1 MGIVGGSMYSMPL
14 YRPPS
19 EARSLI
25 IQVTEGCSHNKCRFC
40 YMYKCKQFRLKSEEE
55 IKEHIYNLKK
65 YYQKP
70 ERIFLADGNVLC
82 LKTEKLLDLLNYI
95 KNEFP
100 MVQRISSY
108 SGPLD
113 LVRKTDDELKLI
125 HDSGLDM
132 LYMGVESG
140 SDKVLSMMQKG
151 VNQQQMIEAGQKA
164 VRAVFKLSCM
174 IISGLGGTELMEE
187 HAVESA
193 KVISAINPH
202 YFSLLR
208 LVVEEESE
216 LAEDIRQGKFKLLT
230 PLQVLDENILMLE
243 NMELDNCIF
252 RSNHVSNYINLAGTL
267 DQDKEMLL
275 NRLKNFRSSGKFT
288 PRGFD
293 SL

>member
-1 MGIVGGSMYSMPL
+1 MYSMPL

-40 YMYKCKQFRLKSEEE
+40 YMYKCKQFRLKSKEE
-55 IKEHIYNLKK
+55 IKEHVEELKS
-65 YYQKP
+65 YYRDA

-82 LKTEKLLDLLNYI
+82 LKTEKILELIDYI
-95 KNEFP
+95 KKEFP
-100 MVQRISSY
+100 NVKRISSY

-113 LVRKTDDELKLI
+113 LLRKTEEELKTI
-125 HDSGLDM
+125 HEAGLEL

-140 SDKVLSMMQKG
+140 SDKVLSLMEKG
-151 VNQQQMIEAGQKA
+151 VNQTEMTLAGQKA
-164 VRAVFKLSCM
+164 IRAGFKLSCM
-174 IISGLGGTELMEE
+174 IISGLGGKELMHE

-216 LAEDIRQGKFKLLT
+216 LAEDIRQGRFHLLT
-230 PLQVLDENILMLE
+230 PLEVLDENIIMLE
-243 NMELDNCIF
+243 NMELEDCIF
-252 RSNHVSNYINLAGTL
+252 RANHVSNHVNQAGIMNK
-267 DQDKEMLL
+267 DKEELVK
-275 NRLKNFRSSGKFT
+275 RLKKLRESGNFIPLEYDT
-288 PRGFD
+288 
-293 SL
+293 L

>member
-1 MGIVGGSMYSMPL
+1 MYSMPL

-40 YMYKCKQFRLKSEEE
+40 YMYKCKQFRLKTEEE
-55 IKEHIYNLKK
+55 IKEHIKYLKQ
-65 YYQKP
+65 YYQEP
-70 ERIFLADGNVLC
+70 DRIFLADGNVLC
-82 LKTEKLLDLLNYI
+82 LKTEKLIELLKYI

-100 MVQRISSY
+100 MAQRISSY

-113 LVRKTDDELKLI
+113 LIRKTDEELRLI
-125 HDSGLDM
+125 REAGLDM

-151 VNQQQMIEAGQKA
+151 VNQEQMIEAGQKA
-164 VRAVFKLSCM
+164 VRAGFKFSCM
-174 IISGLGGTELMEE
+174 IISGLGGTEYMEE
-187 HAVESA
+187 HAIESA

-216 LAEDIRQGKFKLLT
+216 LAGDIQMGKFHLLE
-230 PLQVLDENILMLE
+230 PLQILDENILMLE
-243 NMELDNCIF
+243 NMELNDCIF
-252 RSNHVSNYINLAGTL
+252 RANHISNYINLAGTL
-267 DQDKEMLL
+267 NKDRDMLVE
-275 NRLKNFRSSGKFT
+275 RLKKFRSSNEFVPAGYD
-288 PRGFD
+288 R
-293 SL
+293 L

>member
-1 MGIVGGSMYSMPL
+1 MYSMPL

-40 YMYKCKQFRLKSEEE
+40 YMYKCKQFRLKSKEE
-55 IKEHIYNLKK
+55 IMEHVKELKS
-65 YYQKP
+65 YYRDA

-82 LKTEKLLDLLNYI
+82 LKTEKILELLDYI
-95 KNEFP
+95 KKEFP
-100 MVQRISSY
+100 NVKRISSY

-113 LVRKTDDELKLI
+113 LLRKTEEELTTI
-125 HDSGLDM
+125 HEAGLEL

-140 SDKVLSMMQKG
+140 SDNVLSLMEKG
-151 VNQQQMIEAGQKA
+151 VNQTEMTLAGQKA
-164 VRAVFKLSCM
+164 IKAGFKLSCM
-174 IISGLGGTELMEE
+174 IISGLGGKELMQE

-216 LAEDIRQGKFKLLT
+216 LADDIRQGKFHLLT
-230 PLQVLDENILMLE
+230 PLEVLDENIIMLE
-243 NMELDNCIF
+243 NMELEDCIF
-252 RSNHVSNYINLAGTL
+252 RANHISNHVNQAGIL
-267 DQDKEMLL
+267 NKDKEELVK
-275 NRLKNFRSSGKFT
+275 RLKKLRESGNFIPLEYDT
-288 PRGFD
+288 
-293 SL
+293 L